1 MNSTQLYLFFI
12 ASMMLNL
19 TPGNDMLYVASRSLS
34 QGVKAGLFSAIGI
47 FIGCFVHILAAVFG
61 LSYIIAQS
69 EVAFNTIKFAGA
81 AYLIYIG
88 IQSLLAKSNTR
99 DLKELSQVDNWI
111 LTKQG
116 IITNVLNPKVAIFF
130 LSFLPQFIDLT
141 AGSVKMQL
149 LVLGLWFDIQGTLIL
164 ILMVF
169 LLGKTSNFIKNN
181 PRFWAF
187 QEKLTGS
194 ILIFLGVKLALSSQ
208 K

>member
-1 MNSTQLYLFFI
+1 
-12 ASMMLNL
+12 
-19 TPGNDMLYVASRSLS
+19 MLYVASRSLS

-61 LSYIIAQS
+61 LSYIISQS
-69 EVAFNTIKFAGA
+69 EVAFNIIKFAGA
-81 AYLIYIG
+81 TYLIYIG
-88 IQSLLAKSNTR
+88 IQSLRAKSTAG
-99 DLKELSQVDNWI
+99 DLKQLSQVGNWT

-130 LSFLPQFIDLT
+130 LSFLPQFIDIT

-149 LVLGLWFDIQGTLIL
+149 FVLGLWFDIQGTLIL

-169 LLGKTSNFIKNN
+169 LLGKTSNFIKSN
-181 PRFWAF
+181 PRFWTF
-187 QEKLTGS
+187 QEKLTGG